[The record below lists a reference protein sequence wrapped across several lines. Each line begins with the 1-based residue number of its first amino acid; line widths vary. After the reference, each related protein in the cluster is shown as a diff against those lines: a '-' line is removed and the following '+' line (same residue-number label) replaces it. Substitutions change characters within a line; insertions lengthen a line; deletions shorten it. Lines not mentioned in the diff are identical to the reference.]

1 MTFSLSYP
9 HLLGD
14 KTLFFFFLLT
24 NLTQLQQIL
33 EELNIQISDTFLLK
47 RNKKKGSALNNP
59 ISSKNF

>member
-14 KTLFFFFLLT
+14 KTLVFFLLLT
-24 NLTQLQQIL
+24 NLTQLKQIL

-47 RNKKKGSALNNP
+47 KMKKNS
-59 ISSKNF
+59 ISQF

>member
-14 KTLFFFFLLT
+14 KTLFFFLLLT
-24 NLTQLQQIL
+24 NLTQLKQIV

-47 RNKKKGSALNNP
+47 TEKKNP
-59 ISSKNF
+59 LISFK

>member
-14 KTLFFFFLLT
+14 KTLVFFLLLI
-24 NLTQLQQIL
+24 NLTQLKQIL

-47 RNKKKGSALNNP
+47 KLKKIPLVSFK
-59 ISSKNF
+59 

>member
-14 KTLFFFFLLT
+14 KTLFFFLLLT
-24 NLTQLQQIL
+24 NLTQLKQIV

-47 RNKKKGSALNNP
+47 TEKKNK
-59 ISSKNF
+59 IIH